1 MLDIIRAWL
10 NGTREFYSGV
20 ILYEKLQHNPKI
32 LSVLKTNGK
41 TDWGYNKLQEE
52 LLRICQEL
60 KAQKTPEQEATE
72 NIINK
77 VMAIQKTKKTVVVT
91 SDNFSPVNP
100 TLYDACKKEAD
111 LLYKQIM
118 NQRAL
123 LFADIKGDAFLNVNP
138 PDKVETRARMAI
150 DIVKD
155 YQRVSELYDK
165 ADYVYKNGS
174 LPASDLTEL
183 DAQDKYSH
191 LTDELVKPTLDNLR
205 KNYNKKKKLAPT
217 PERIVSLQ
225 EHEESI
231 KKLEGRWH
239 SLKSKTI

>member
-1 MLDIIRAWL
+1 
-10 NGTREFYSGV
+10 
-20 ILYEKLQHNPKI
+20 
-32 LSVLKTNGK
+32 
-41 TDWGYNKLQEE
+41 
-52 LLRICQEL
+52 
-60 KAQKTPEQEATE
+60 
-72 NIINK
+72 
-77 VMAIQKTKKTVVVT
+77 MAIQKPKKTVVVT

-100 TLYDACKKEAD
+100 TLYAACKKEAD

-138 PDKVETRARMAI
+138 PDKVETRGRMAI

-191 LTDELVKPTLDNLR
+191 LPD
-205 KNYNKKKKLAPT
+205 
-217 PERIVSLQ
+217 
-225 EHEESI
+225 
-231 KKLEGRWH
+231 
-239 SLKSKTI
+239 